1 VRNEPNGVAD
11 AFKAFEAAG
20 WEQRAATYALFAAR
34 ITSRLTDRLLDA
46 AAVGPGTRVL
56 DIGSGPGHLAARA
69 AERDARVVAID
80 LAEAMLEEARSRHA
94 GIEFRLG
101 DAEALPFADAS
112 FDATVAAFVLLHLAH
127 PEQAVAEAVRVLAPG
142 GRAAFTVWDEPV
154 RCRFLGVLIDAV
166 ADAGATPPADLPAGP
181 PLFRFA
187 SDAEFASLLSEAGLA
202 NVSVEAVAFEEPI
215 ESADELWN
223 GLMCGTVRMSPLI
236 LGQTKAMQRR
246 IRHSF
251 EQLLEEHRSGDGFA
265 VPVAAKLASGSKA
278 A

>member
-1 VRNEPNGVAD
+1 MHREPNEIAD

-56 DIGSGPGHLAARA
+56 DIATGPGHLAARA
-69 AERDARVVAID
+69 AERNARVVGID
-80 LAEAMLEEARSRHA
+80 LADAMLEQARSRHA
-94 GIEFRLG
+94 GIEFRRG
-101 DAEALPFADAS
+101 DAESLPFVDAS
-112 FDATVAAFVLLHLAH
+112 FDAAVAGFVLLHLAR

-142 GRAAFTVWDEPV
+142 GRAAFTVWDEPI

-166 ADAGATPPADLPAGP
+166 AEAGATPPADLPAGP

-187 SDAEFASLLSEAGLA
+187 DDAEFASLLSEAGLA
-202 NVSVEAVAFEEPI
+202 GVSVEAVAFTEPI

-236 LGQTKAMQRR
+236 LGQTEAMQRR

-251 EQLLEEHRSGDGFA
+251 ERLLDEYRSDGGFA
-265 VPVAAKLASGSKA
+265 VPVAVKLASGRKPG
-278 A
+278 